1 MNQGN
6 DVLYTM
12 KYNYDILIRDII
24 NIINKV
30 IMTLVLKLYY
40 HLLAIERQL
49 ECQEDLEIIYIVR
62 KYII

>member
-12 KYNYDILIRDII
+12 KYNYDLLIRDII

-49 ECQEDLEIIYIVR
+49 EYQEDLGMI
-62 KYII
+62 